1 MTRMKKEKKI
11 IGAIERIDLLEFEL
25 FDMDARVDTGAAT
38 SAIHCHHVKV
48 FQRQEKEYISFK
60 LLDPSHPDYQQK
72 TFRTSQFRE
81 KLIKS
86 SFGNTQYRYAIKT
99 SIKLFGETVEV
110 ELTLA
115 DREKMQYPLLLGRN
129 ILRGYLVDV
138 SKKNLSYKLKHK

>member
-1 MTRMKKEKKI
+1 MARKKKEKKLV
-11 IGAIERIDLLEFEL
+11 GAIERLDLPEFDL
-25 FDMDARVDTGAAT
+25 FDIDARVDTGAAT

-60 LLDPSHPDYQQK
+60 LLDPNHPDYQQK

-81 KLIKS
+81 KVIKS

-99 SIKLFGETVEV
+99 TLLLFGEPHQV

-115 DREKMQYPLLLGRN
+115 DREKMQYPILLGRN
-129 ILRGYLVDV
+129 VLRGFLVDV
-138 SKKNLSYKLKHK
+138 SKKNLSFKFKNR

>member
-1 MTRMKKEKKI
+1 MARKKKEKKL
-11 IGAIERIDLLEFEL
+11 IGAIERVDLPEFDL
-25 FDMDARVDTGAAT
+25 TDIDARVDSGAAT

-48 FQRQEKEYISFK
+48 FQRQEKDYISFK

-81 KLIKS
+81 KVIKS

-99 SIKLFGETVEV
+99 TIELFGELVQV

-129 ILRGYLVDV
+129 VLRGYLVDV
-138 SKKNLSYKLKHK
+138 SKKNLSFKFKHK

>member
-1 MTRMKKEKKI
+1 MARIKKEKKI
-11 IGAIERIDLLEFEL
+11 IGAIERLDLPEFEL

-38 SAIHCHHVKV
+38 SAIHCHHVRV

-81 KLIKS
+81 KIIRS

-99 SIKLFGETVEV
+99 TVVLFGESVQI

-129 ILRGYLVDV
+129 VLRGYLVDV
-138 SKKNLSYKLKHK
+138 SKKNLSYKLKIK